1 MASSKLKKIIEDDSK
16 FLYQNYGKR
25 QEVCFV
31 KGKGSLLYD
40 QDNKEYID
48 LFTGIAVSTL
58 GHNHPAINTIL
69 RKQSEMILHSSNN
82 YYNKEQIENAKLI
95 SELAFPGKTLFVN
108 SGTEANEAAI
118 KLARKY
124 GLEQNKNKIEIL
136 SFYNSFHG
144 RTFGSMTA
152 TGQKKIHDGFGPLP
166 KGFTHLPFN
175 DIKAFKK
182 AVKKGKTA
190 AVITELI
197 QAEGGVIPAQ
207 KAFITE
213 LFDICQKYDI
223 LTIVDEVQTGI
234 GRTGL
239 PFAFQHYEIIP
250 DIITLAKALG
260 GGLPLG
266 AMHTKNFLLPY
277 FPKGVHG
284 TTFGGNHLSCAL
296 ASAILSE
303 LKKSSFIK
311 EIDKTSNY
319 IFERLNDIRS
329 KTNIIQDIRGLGLL
343 IGIEINADAITIV
356 KKALE
361 SGLIINCTSEK
372 VIRLAPALNI
382 KMKELKAGI
391 DILEKIILGEKN
403 SETT

>member
-1 MASSKLKKIIEDDSK
+1 MVSSKLKKIIEDDSN

-31 KGKGSLLYD
+31 KGKGSFLYD
-40 QDNKEYID
+40 QDGKQYID
-48 LFTGIAVSTL
+48 LFSGVAVSNL
-58 GHNHPAINTIL
+58 GHSHPAINAAL
-69 RKQSEMILHSSNN
+69 AKQSKNILHSSNH
-82 YYNKEQIENAKLI
+82 YYNKEQIETAKLI
-95 SELAFPGKTLFVN
+95 SELAFTGNTLFVN
-108 SGTEANEAAI
+108 TGTEANEAAI

-124 GLEQNKNKIEIL
+124 GLAHSKNKIEIL

-152 TGQKKIHDGFGPLP
+152 TGQKKIHEGFGPLP
-166 KGFTHLPFN
+166 KGFKHIPYN

-182 AVKKGKTA
+182 TARKGKTA
-190 AVITELI
+190 AVIVELL
-197 QAEGGVIPAQ
+197 QGEGGVIRA
-207 KAFITE
+207 KKEFIAE
-213 LFDICQKYDI
+213 MFDICQKYDI
-223 LTIVDEVQTGI
+223 LTIVDEVQTGV

-239 PFAFQHYEIIP
+239 PFAFQHYGITP
-250 DIITLAKALG
+250 DIITLAKGLG

-296 ASAILSE
+296 ASVVLAE
-303 LKKSSFIK
+303 LKKANFFK
-311 EIDKTSNY
+311 EVNKISDY
-319 IFERLNDIRS
+319 IFERLHKIQF
-329 KTNIIQDIRGLGLL
+329 KTNLIREARGLGLL
-343 IGIEINADAITIV
+343 IGIEINVDAQRIV

-361 SGLIINCTSEK
+361 LGLIINCTSEK

-382 KMKELKAGI
+382 KMKEIETGMN
-391 DILEKIILGEKN
+391 ILENILLGEI
-403 SETT
+403 